1 MQHFFIGDSDD
12 IETETRND
20 IPQNDLAPI
29 LTIIIGMTIS
39 IAASSRA
46 CQL

>member
-1 MQHFFIGDSDD
+1 MQPFFIGHSDD
-12 IETETRND
+12 IETETRNE

-29 LTIIIGMTIS
+29 FTIIIGLTIS